1 VPHGRFSTPRDSL
14 YCVWRTV
21 RTVRTPTD
29 RPAHSRAAHF
39 ARRDT
44 TRHRTSLVLQKVMC
58 EGRAQITLQRG
69 CHCGHRFALR
79 CAYKQCL
86 LAAAPRGVLTCAHV
100 GGQVDNTPSLVLA
113 LKSAAR
119 HSTSTS
125 HCRRISHH
133 IVCRIPSPVPLLYFL
148 YFEQCNKEG
157 VAVWRA
163 VDWGGCYATG
173 PHKIRYSRRRDR
185 AGEGTRPLP
194 VLWILKNTTF
204 TLEMTV
210 AVSVP
215 WHLDRKGNRTVPL
228 STPPATPPSSPSNWT
243 KGAGERLRCVFEHI
257 QHIQE
262 LCFIPS

>member
-1 VPHGRFSTPRDSL
+1 
-14 YCVWRTV
+14 V

-125 HCRRISHH
+125 HCRRNSHH
-133 IVCRIPSPVPLLYFL
+133 IVCRIPSPVPLLYFV

-173 PHKIRYSRRRDR
+173 PHQVPYSRRRDR
-185 AGEGTRPLP
+185 AGEGTRPLA
-194 VLWILKNTTF
+194 VLSILENTTF
-204 TLEMTV
+204 ALKMTV
-210 AVSVP
+210 AVSV
-215 WHLDRKGNRTVPL
+215 LGTSIEKGTELFPFPYRLRP
-228 STPPATPPSSPSNWT
+228 PPSSHSNSAE
-243 KGAGERLRCVFEHI
+243 GAGERATEGSPGRGC
-257 QHIQE
+257 
-262 LCFIPS
+262 